1 MGKLRISVRF
11 TIIQAGE
18 TTQDWPYLYAFCN
31 LTRKS
36 KEGKQKKNIKILEGG
51 NLVSVKPEV
60 YQPKYKDKT
69 L

>member
-36 KEGKQKKNIKILEGG
+36 KEGK
-51 NLVSVKPEV
+51 
-60 YQPKYKDKT
+60 
-69 L
+69 